1 MVVGVI
7 TEFALLTKEVS
18 FAHLCAYGASMKR
31 SDLSSECQISSV
43 TALTAEIRA
52 RVQALP
58 LPNTTSVRNARR
70 EFSKRLAHAEPDFI
84 LNLALS
90 LMKLPGFEFR
100 FIAYELVQHHR
111 ATFSSLDVSAL
122 EKLGHGIDSWAAVD
136 CFACY
141 LAGPAWRE
149 RQITDSVIRR
159 WSRSKDRWWRRAAL
173 ASTVALN
180 NKARGGVGDTTRTLM
195 ACEMLVNDRDD
206 MVVKAL
212 SWALRELSKRD
223 PSSVS
228 KFLREH
234 EEVLAPRVAR
244 EVNSKLKTGLKNP
257 RYH

>member
-1 MVVGVI
+1 MI
-7 TEFALLTKEVS
+7 
-18 FAHLCAYGASMKR
+18 Y
-31 SDLSSECQISSV
+31 SESQPTSV
-43 TALTAEIRA
+43 AAWTAEIRA

-58 LPNTTSVRNARR
+58 LANVASIRNARR
-70 EFSKRLAHAEPDFI
+70 EFSKRLARAEPDFL

-100 FIAYELVQHHR
+100 FIAYELIQHHR
-111 ATFSSLDVSAL
+111 AAFSRLDVTPL
-122 EKLGHGIDSWAAVD
+122 ERLGRGIDSWAAVD

-149 RQITDSVIRR
+149 RQISDSVIRR
-159 WSRSKDRWWRRAAL
+159 WARSKDRWWRRAAL
-173 ASTVALN
+173 VSTVALN
-180 NKARGGVGDTTRTLM
+180 NKARGGVGDTPRTLM
-195 ACEMLVNDRDD
+195 ICGLLVRDRDD

-234 EEVLAPRVAR
+234 EKVVASRVVR